1 MFVKYITVGKKA
13 IPVWILLVIGILTG
27 VVIALTVF
35 GTMQISYRIVPS
47 TQAPSLNPNP
57 ISVNLGD
64 IVSGS
69 TGSEDFGKVGTM
81 SLPMGYSITAEI
93 DVSSVQNDF
102 SSFYLY
108 IDVYEAGT
116 TNYVGD
122 FYLSLYTTSD
132 SLTLDPGDYD
142 LYLRVYYTANSVS
155 TAVSGTVT
163 ITFKYP
169 E

>member
-1 MFVKYITVGKKA
+1 MKYIAIGKKT

-47 TQAPSLNPNP
+47 PQAPSLNPNP

-69 TGSEDFGKVGTM
+69 TGSKDFGKVGTM
-81 SLPMGYSITAEI
+81 SLPTGYSITVEI
-93 DVSSVQNDF
+93 DVSSVQDDF

-132 SLTLDPGDYD
+132 SLTLNPGDYD

-155 TAVSGTVT
+155 TTVSGTVT

>member
-69 TGSEDFGKVGTM
+69 TGSKDFGKVGTM
-81 SLPMGYSITAEI
+81 SLPTGYSITAEI

-102 SSFYLY
+102 NSFYLY

>member
-1 MFVKYITVGKKA
+1 MFVKYIAIGKKT

-69 TGSEDFGKVGTM
+69 TGSKDFGKVGTM
-81 SLPMGYSITAEI
+81 SLPTGYSITAEI
-93 DVSSVQNDF
+93 DVSSVQDDF

-155 TAVSGTVT
+155 TTVSGTVT

>member
-1 MFVKYITVGKKA
+1 VFVKYIAIGKKT

-69 TGSEDFGKVGTM
+69 TGSKDFGKVGTM
-81 SLPMGYSITAEI
+81 SLPTGYSITAEI
-93 DVSSVQNDF
+93 DVSSVQDDF

-155 TAVSGTVT
+155 TTVSGTVT

>member
-1 MFVKYITVGKKA
+1 MKYIAVGKKT

-27 VVIALTVF
+27 VVIAFTVF

-69 TGSEDFGKVGTM
+69 TGSKDFGKVGTM
-81 SLPMGYSITAEI
+81 SLPTGYSITAEI
-93 DVSSVQNDF
+93 DVSSVQDDF

-132 SLTLDPGDYD
+132 SLTLNPGDYD

-155 TAVSGTVT
+155 TTVSGTVT

>member
-1 MFVKYITVGKKA
+1 MKYIAIGKKT

-69 TGSEDFGKVGTM
+69 TESKDFGKVGTM
-81 SLPMGYSITAEI
+81 SLPTGYSITAEI
-93 DVSSVQNDF
+93 DISSVQNDF

-116 TNYVGD
+116 TNYVGN

-132 SLTLDPGDYD
+132 SLTLGPGDYD

-155 TAVSGTVT
+155 TTVSGTVT

>member
-1 MFVKYITVGKKA
+1 MFVKYITVGKKT
-13 IPVWILLVIGILTG
+13 IPVWILLGIGILTG

-69 TGSEDFGKVGTM
+69 TGSKDFGKVGTM
-81 SLPMGYSITAEI
+81 SLPTGYSITAEI
-93 DVSSVQNDF
+93 DVSSVQDDF

-142 LYLRVYYTANSVS
+142 LYLKVYYTANSVS
-155 TAVSGTVT
+155 TTVSGTVT

>member
-1 MFVKYITVGKKA
+1 MFVKYVTVGKKT

-69 TGSEDFGKVGTM
+69 TGSRDFGKVGTM
-81 SLPMGYSITAEI
+81 SLPTGHSITAEI
-93 DVSSVQNDF
+93 DISSVQDD
-102 SSFYLY
+102 L
-108 IDVYEAGT
+108 A
-116 TNYVGD
+116 
-122 FYLSLYTTSD
+122 LSIYT
-132 SLTLDPGDYD
+132 LTFMKQ
-142 LYLRVYYTANSVS
+142 VQQIMWVISIFHYTQPV
-155 TAVSGTVT
+155 
-163 ITFKYP
+163 IL
-169 E
+169 

>member
-1 MFVKYITVGKKA
+1 MKYIAIGKKT

-69 TGSEDFGKVGTM
+69 TGSKDFGKVGTM
-81 SLPMGYSITAEI
+81 SLPTGYSITVEI
-93 DVSSVQNDF
+93 DVSSVQDDF

-132 SLTLDPGDYD
+132 SLTLNPGDYD

-155 TAVSGTVT
+155 TTVSGTVT

>member
-1 MFVKYITVGKKA
+1 MFVKYIAIGKKT

-27 VVIALTVF
+27 VVIALMVF

-69 TGSEDFGKVGTM
+69 TGSKDFGKVGTM
-81 SLPMGYSITAEI
+81 SLPTGYSITAEI

-116 TNYVGD
+116 TNYVGE

-155 TAVSGTVT
+155 TTVSGTVT

>member
-1 MFVKYITVGKKA
+1 MKYIAIGKKT

-35 GTMQISYRIVPS
+35 GTIQISYRIVPS

-69 TGSEDFGKVGTM
+69 TGSKDFGKVGTM
-81 SLPMGYSITAEI
+81 SLPTGYSIIAEI
-93 DVSSVQNDF
+93 DVSSVQDDF

-132 SLTLDPGDYD
+132 SLTLNPGDYD

-155 TAVSGTVT
+155 TTVSGTVT

>member
-1 MFVKYITVGKKA
+1 MKYIAIGKKT

-35 GTMQISYRIVPS
+35 GTIQISYRIVPS

-69 TGSEDFGKVGTM
+69 TGSKDFGKVGTM
-81 SLPMGYSITAEI
+81 SLPTGYSITVEI
-93 DVSSVQNDF
+93 DVSSVQDDF

-132 SLTLDPGDYD
+132 SLTLNPGDYD

-155 TAVSGTVT
+155 TTVSGTVT

>member
-1 MFVKYITVGKKA
+1 VFVKYITIGRKT
-13 IPVWILLVIGILTG
+13 IPVWILLIVGILTG

-69 TGSEDFGKVGTM
+69 TGSKDFGKVGTM
-81 SLPMGYSITAEI
+81 SLPTGYSITAEI
-93 DVSSVQNDF
+93 DASNVQNDF

-122 FYLSLYTTSD
+122 FYLSLHTTSD

-155 TAVSGTVT
+155 TTVSGTVT

>member
-1 MFVKYITVGKKA
+1 MKYIAIGKKT

-69 TGSEDFGKVGTM
+69 TGSKDFGKVGTM
-81 SLPMGYSITAEI
+81 SLPTGYSITAEI

-108 IDVYEAGT
+108 INVYEAGT

-155 TAVSGTVT
+155 TTVSGTVT

>member
-1 MFVKYITVGKKA
+1 MFVKYIAIGKKT

-69 TGSEDFGKVGTM
+69 TGSKDFGKVGTM
-81 SLPMGYSITAEI
+81 SLPTGYSITAEI

-155 TAVSGTVT
+155 TTVSGAVT

>member
-1 MFVKYITVGKKA
+1 MFVKYIAIGKKT

-69 TGSEDFGKVGTM
+69 TGSKDFGKVGTM
-81 SLPMGYSITAEI
+81 SLPTGYSITAEI

-155 TAVSGTVT
+155 TTVSGTVT

>member
-1 MFVKYITVGKKA
+1 MDIAGCS
-13 IPVWILLVIGILTG
+13 ILTG

-69 TGSEDFGKVGTM
+69 TGSKDFGKVGTM
-81 SLPMGYSITAEI
+81 SLPTGYSITAEI

-108 IDVYEAGT
+108 INVYEAGT

-155 TAVSGTVT
+155 TTVSGTVT

>member
-69 TGSEDFGKVGTM
+69 TGSKDFGKVGTM
-81 SLPMGYSITAEI
+81 SLPTGYSITAEI
-93 DVSSVQNDF
+93 DVSSVQDDF

-155 TAVSGTVT
+155 TTVSGTVT

>member
-1 MFVKYITVGKKA
+1 VKYIAIGKKT

-69 TGSEDFGKVGTM
+69 TGSKDFGKVGTM
-81 SLPMGYSITAEI
+81 SLPTGYSITAEI

-142 LYLRVYYTANSVS
+142 LYLKVYYTANSVS
-155 TAVSGTVT
+155 TTVSGTVT

>member
-1 MFVKYITVGKKA
+1 MCIRD
-13 IPVWILLVIGILTG
+13 
-27 VVIALTVF
+27 
-35 GTMQISYRIVPS
+35 S
-47 TQAPSLNPNP
+47 
-57 ISVNLGD
+57 
-64 IVSGS
+64 
-69 TGSEDFGKVGTM
+69 
-81 SLPMGYSITAEI
+81 SITAEI
-93 DVSSVQNDF
+93 DVSSVQDDF

-132 SLTLDPGDYD
+132 SLTLDLGDYD

-155 TAVSGTVT
+155 TTVSGTVT

>member
-1 MFVKYITVGKKA
+1 VKYITIGKKT
-13 IPVWILLVIGILTG
+13 IPVWILLAIGILTG

-69 TGSEDFGKVGTM
+69 TGSKDFGKVGTM
-81 SLPMGYSITAEI
+81 SLPTGYSITAEI

-122 FYLSLYTTSD
+122 FYLSLYITSD

-142 LYLRVYYTANSVS
+142 LYLRVYYTANSVF
-155 TAVSGTVT
+155 TTVSGTVT